1 MFPSFSRHP
10 RFKNTSHPKVDFS
23 RERYLADT
31 RGDGEA
37 LSSGGSRVLGSGTKT
52 TLGKASPQLAQVL
65 ATSQGAVGIEDGV
78 TGRDKGG
85 RAGLEG
91 EAVEDELEGEE
102 LAVGGHAL
110 AVKGREVGVVL
121 AVLVDE
127 VPEDLVEDGGPGGAG
142 GVDLVL
148 GVDRLVRERVGGQA
162 SRVGVLA
169 DALGVVVGPGAHGV
183 VGGAG
188 VAGLEADGRGIEV
201 APALAHAASLDA
213 GQAAGV
219 GRATGETGGHW

>member
-1 MFPSFSRHP
+1 MI
-10 RFKNTSHPKVDFS
+10 SHK
-23 RERYLADT
+23 EGYLADT

-37 LSSGGSRVLGSGTKT
+37 LSSGGSRVPGSGSET
-52 TLGKASPQLAQVL
+52 TLGKGSPQLAQVVT
-65 ATSQGAVGIEDGV
+65 TSQRAVGVEDGV
-78 TGRDKGG
+78 TGRDESG

-91 EAVEDELEGEE
+91 ETIEDELEGEE

-110 AVKGREVGVVL
+110 GVKGRKVGVIL

-127 VPEDLVEDGGPGGAG
+127 VPEDLVQDGGPGGAG

-148 GVDRLVRERVGGQA
+148 GVDGLVGERVGGQA
-162 SRVGVLA
+162 GGVGVLA

-188 VAGLEADGRGIEV
+188 VAGLEADGRGVEV
-201 APALAHAASLDA
+201 APALAHAAGLDA